1 MPDAFY
7 KNLIVPIR
15 DFIYPPLCFICS
27 TRLENGDERVCSEC
41 WSSFP
46 AFKLGDPVW
55 HELKDRFAR
64 SGAVSGFLSC
74 FYFEG
79 EGKLQTA
86 IHLLKYQGMKSIG
99 VMLGKE
105 IGERMRGNSLF
116 TSACVLVPVP
126 LHRLKQRERG
136 FNQSEFICK
145 GISLVSGIHAQANVL
160 RRFKYTQSQTQLSL
174 EERQR
179 NVGDAFSI
187 DPRCRG
193 AIRGKRFLLVD
204 DVITT
209 GATIHACALELV
221 RAGAQSVFA
230 ASAAVAR

>member
-1 MPDAFY
+1 MPEALY

-15 DFIYPPLCFICS
+15 DFIYPPLCFTCS
-27 TRLENGDERVCSEC
+27 ARLDNGDERVCREC

-46 AFKLGDPVW
+46 AFKPGDPVW

-64 SGAVSGFLSC
+64 GGGVSDFLSC

-79 EGKLQTA
+79 EGKLQTI
-86 IHLLKYQGMKSIG
+86 IHLLKYQGMKSMG

-105 IGERMRGNSLF
+105 IGERIRGNSLF
-116 TSACVLVPVP
+116 ASADFLVPVP

-136 FNQSEFICK
+136 FNQSEFLCK
-145 GISLVSGIHAQANVL
+145 GISLVAGIHAQANVL
-160 RRFKYTQSQTQLSL
+160 RRFKYTQSQTQLSP
-174 EERQR
+174 EQRQR
-179 NVGDAFSI
+179 NVGDAFRI
-187 DPRCRG
+187 DPQFRG
-193 AIRGKRFLLVD
+193 AIRGKKFLLVD

-209 GATIHACALELV
+209 GATINACALELV
-221 RAGAQSVFA
+221 RAGAHSVLA